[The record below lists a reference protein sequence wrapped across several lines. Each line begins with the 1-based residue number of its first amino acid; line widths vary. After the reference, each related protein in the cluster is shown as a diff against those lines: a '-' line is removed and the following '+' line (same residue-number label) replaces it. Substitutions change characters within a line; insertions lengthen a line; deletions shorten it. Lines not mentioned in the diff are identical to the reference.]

1 MTYKKALAER
11 FWKKVDIKGPDECW
25 EWKASLRNDYGQIKV
40 NGRMMRANRVAWE
53 LTNGMIPDNK
63 LVLHKCDNRKCVNPN
78 HLYIGTK
85 SDNVLDRAN
94 RNPNNQGGGLYK
106 LHTGEIWLIRKLKV
120 ITGRHGKFKYKF
132 SASYIASMFKI
143 SHTTVL
149 RIWSSSKYLST
160 DGIYA

>member
-1 MTYKKALAER
+1 MYYKILNER

-78 HLYIGTK
+78 HLYLGTS
-85 SDNVLDRAN
+85 SDNMIDKIN
-94 RNPNNQGGGLYK
+94 RGRTGDYGKLYE
-106 LHTGEIWLIRKLKV
+106 GEIWLIRKLRV
-120 ITGRHGKFKYKF
+120 TTGRSMKFKYRF
-132 SASYIASMFKI
+132 PASYVAKMFKV
-143 SHTTVL
+143 SVTTIL
-149 RIWSSSKYLST
+149 NIWSSKKYLSRE
-160 DGIYA
+160 GSYI